1 MNEVQELERARQ
13 AADVLANPA
22 YLAAIEQMK
31 AEVYAQ
37 WQSEKDERQREW
49 LWSMSQAVAR
59 LDSVLTDTMA
69 TGQLVSEA
77 LRRKESMLARGAR
90 ILRG

>member
-49 LWSMSQAVAR
+49 LWSMSQAVSR

>member
-1 MNEVQELERARQ
+1 MTDTQELERARH
-13 AADVLANPA
+13 AADVLDNPA

-37 WQSEKDERQREW
+37 WQSERDERQREW
-49 LWSMSQAVAR
+49 LWAMSQAVSR

-77 LRRKESMLARGAR
+77 LRRKESALARGAR
-90 ILRG
+90 LLLG